1 MLPVIIILSLT
12 ILSIFFFVKGTPTVI
27 KHRVTLKELQKMQCE
42 QPPILVTTIK
52 NGRMEETL
60 CYLSPKESNK
70 EPQIMEIIPD
80 KDFMINYKWRRKK
93 LPY

>member
-1 MLPVIIILSLT
+1 MLPIIIIFSL
-12 ILSIFFFVKGTPTVI
+12 IALSIFFFVKDTPTVV
-27 KHRVTLKELQKMQCE
+27 KHKVTLKELQKMQCE

-60 CYLSPKESNK
+60 CYLSPKESNE

-80 KDFMINYKWRRKK
+80 KDFVINYRWQRKK
-93 LPY
+93 LTY